1 MLLPH
6 LQKLSI
12 QESYI
17 PSPLPALEGKGSWLQ
32 LCQLRAQLLHPS
44 VPAAQGQGAIV
55 YLPSL
60 SL

>member
-32 LCQLRAQLLHPS
+32 LCQLRAQLLHP
-44 VPAAQGQGAIV
+44 
-55 YLPSL
+55 
-60 SL
+60 